1 MTYTGRMDHFK
12 CDTCKRIGMA
22 ASGLPKGWCW
32 YHVGRY
38 GSGESGT
45 RHACMDCRRGSLS
58 SDIVQKESGQK

>member
-45 RHACMDCRRGSLS
+45 KHACTDCRNTLAETV
-58 SDIVQKESGQK
+58 IQKESGQK